1 MRGFHF
7 AIPNL
12 PKPLYEYLRQ
22 VGEAQGLSPW
32 QVVVLGLRALQH
44 LAREDPPKALE
55 LTEGVKRD
63 YPKP

>member
-7 AIPNL
+7 TIPNL

-32 QVVVLGLRALQH
+32 QVVVLGLKALQH
-44 LAREDPPKALE
+44 LAREYPATTVALVHK
-55 LTEGVKRD
+55 VKRD
-63 YPKP
+63 HPKP